1 MPSTYTFG
9 FEAEFSTPANL
20 IVPALF
26 DMGHLGDNDLH
37 NYTCDCEFCAV
48 TVYMGDGNFSYD
60 SADIWPLRAKH
71 DSSCGGEIISKVF
84 TDIDAAVPYFADL
97 EAAAIQTDTEPGL
110 EAGFHV
116 HVGRNHLSK
125 ATRGKLVVAMTL
137 WENVLFDV
145 AAGRWPHNRGWNMSL
160 ATLMNDALMDEMEQA
175 GMHVGVDLRSKIH
188 SFATDIRNTTTG
200 NLVFRR
206 IADAH
211 MEVDRHSS
219 MAFSPRWPTMEFR
232 LWNSTRAAWRMELWC
247 RLSLLFADIDFI
259 DTLLDEWTPDLSMS
273 RFFATVCGSNAD
285 DRLKELLERQVRYVE
300 KLRTDGIT
308 QYSIQ
313 SLNFA

>member
-1 MPSTYTFG
+1 MPSTNTFG

-26 DMGHLGDNDLH
+26 EMGHLGDIDLH
-37 NYTCDCEFCAV
+37 NYTCDCEFCSV
-48 TVYMGDGNFSYD
+48 SVYTGDGNVSYN
-60 SADIWPLRAKH
+60 SPDIWPLRAKH

-84 TDIDAAVPYFADL
+84 TDINDAVPYFTDL

-125 ATRGKLVVAMTL
+125 AARGKLVVAMTL
-137 WENVLFDV
+137 WENTLFDV

-160 ATLMNDALMDEMEQA
+160 TSLMQYCFMDELEMA
-175 GMHVGVDLRSKIH
+175 GMHEIILVPKNLHKL
-188 SFATDIRNTTTG
+188 ATDIRNTTTG

-273 RFFATVCGSNAD
+273 HFFATVCGSNAD

-308 QYSIQ
+308 QFNMPS
-313 SLNFA
+313 FAL